1 LLNYTRHFIVLLAA
15 AVGLAAAGRITAVL
29 APGGTLSGA
38 AIATEFAI
46 YGALHALA
54 LVSSLKARRSLER
67 RIAFVAVAAALSLSI
82 ASSSLALLRRTPG
95 PAGALPILIAAAALG
110 ALAYAGAIRRVLEV
124 SLAPRTAVLAAA
136 ACAAAVAA
144 AYPEVRHFPTGLG
157 LAIPWW
163 LAFSSAFWLRDTPR
177 APAGK

>member
-1 LLNYTRHFIVLLAA
+1 LLNYTRHFILLLAA
-15 AVGLAAAGRITAVL
+15 AVGLAAAGRITAVF
-29 APGGTLSGA
+29 APGASLSAA

-54 LVSSLKARRSLER
+54 LVLSLKVRRSLER
-67 RIAFVAVAAALSLSI
+67 RIAFVAVAAALSLST
-82 ASSSLALLRRTPG
+82 ASLSLSLLRRTSG
-95 PAGALPILIAAAALG
+95 LGSALPILIPAAALG
-110 ALAYAGAIRRVLEV
+110 ALAYAGTIRRVLEL
-124 SLAPRTAVLAAA
+124 SLAQRTAVLTGA

-144 AYPEVRHFPTGLG
+144 AYPCVRHFPTGLG

-163 LAFSSAFWLRDTPR
+163 LAFSGVLWLRDARR